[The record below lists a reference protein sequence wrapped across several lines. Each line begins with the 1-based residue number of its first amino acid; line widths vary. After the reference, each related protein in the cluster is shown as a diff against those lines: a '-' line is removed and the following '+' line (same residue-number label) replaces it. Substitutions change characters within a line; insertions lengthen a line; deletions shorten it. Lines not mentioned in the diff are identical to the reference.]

1 MKTKRIFLMAFAAML
16 SVGMVS
22 CGKDDANDSSSN
34 ADSNVQLTSGDW
46 IDMGLPS
53 GLLWAS
59 CNVGASRPEAY
70 GDMYAW
76 GETESK
82 SEYSWKTYKYCT
94 VNSSG
99 DLLKLKK
106 YNTDSYLG
114 TVDNY
119 TVLKAGDDAARVALG
134 NGAYTPTINQWSEL
148 IDHTTAKW
156 IKVNGVEGTLLTAA
170 NGNTLFLPA
179 AGLCVNSSQN
189 IPGYDGC
196 YWSSS
201 LYSEHPERA
210 FRYHFKP
217 DDQHITASNRCYGF
231 SVRAVRKK

>member
-82 SEYSWKTYKYCT
+82 SEYSWKTYKYWT

-106 YNTDSYLG
+106 YLRSRDL
-114 TVDNY
+114 
-119 TVLKAGDDAARVALG
+119 R
-134 NGAYTPTINQWSEL
+134 
-148 IDHTTAKW
+148 
-156 IKVNGVEGTLLTAA
+156 
-170 NGNTLFLPA
+170 
-179 AGLCVNSSQN
+179 
-189 IPGYDGC
+189 
-196 YWSSS
+196 
-201 LYSEHPERA
+201 
-210 FRYHFKP
+210 
-217 DDQHITASNRCYGF
+217 
-231 SVRAVRKK
+231 